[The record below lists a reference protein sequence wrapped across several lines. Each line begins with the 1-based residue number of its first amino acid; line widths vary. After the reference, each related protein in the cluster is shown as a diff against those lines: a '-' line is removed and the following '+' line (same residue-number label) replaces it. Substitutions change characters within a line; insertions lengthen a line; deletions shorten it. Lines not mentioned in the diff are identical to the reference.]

1 MVLANSLLHATSKF
15 KKLLPY
21 LTFFIVTK
29 VKKVILIN
37 DNTLTFEV
45 VQYSEI
51 KIPVHDL
58 DLWIKCWAL
67 FCQKYFVDLIQMHR
81 SQHSYFSYKFC
92 RNPIELL

>member
-1 MVLANSLLHATSKF
+1 MYECTESHFLQMVLANSLLHATSKF

-45 VQYSEI
+45 IQYSE
-51 KIPVHDL
+51 
-58 DLWIKCWAL
+58 
-67 FCQKYFVDLIQMHR
+67 MHKNT
-81 SQHSYFSYKFC
+81 S
-92 RNPIELL
+92 P